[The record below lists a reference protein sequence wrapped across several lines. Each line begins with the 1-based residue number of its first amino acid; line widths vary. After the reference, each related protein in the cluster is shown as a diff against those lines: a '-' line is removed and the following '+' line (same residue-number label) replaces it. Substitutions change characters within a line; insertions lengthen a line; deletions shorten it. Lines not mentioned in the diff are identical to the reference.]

1 MAGEGSR
8 VQKKPAWWRR
18 KSAGGSGEGLGVQ
31 REAGYREW
39 KEGWN
44 GAAGGSP
51 GLLAN
56 ELVGCGPRAAS
67 DSHCP
72 QSGLIC
78 HFCSLICSNNLRR
91 LLLDCAFSH
100 FNICPR
106 AHARTHQVVATPQLE
121 QQQQQHR
128 NSTAQGFRMRGSGW
142 RTCTHANTFIWTLNM
157 SHFLLMK
164 ISCCVFS
171 SVSMCTR
178 ETWHALS
185 WRRQWVKLFL
195 PDSSA
200 TTSRKHLQ
208 LWTKVFFLRS

>member
-78 HFCSLICSNNLRR
+78 HFCSLICSNNLRW

-106 AHARTHQVVATPQLE
+106 AHAHTHAHTKSW
-121 QQQQQHR
+121 QHHSWNNNNNN
-128 NSTAQGFRMRGSGW
+128 NSTATVPLKASGW
-142 RTCTHANTFIWTLNM
+142 EEVDGEHAHMQTPSYEPWT
-157 SHFLLMK
+157 
-164 ISCCVFS
+164 
-171 SVSMCTR
+171 
-178 ETWHALS
+178 
-185 WRRQWVKLFL
+185 WV
-195 PDSSA
+195 
-200 TTSRKHLQ
+200 TS
-208 LWTKVFFLRS
+208 F

>member
-106 AHARTHQVVATPQLE
+106 AHAHTHAHTKSW
-121 QQQQQHR
+121 QHHSWNNNN
-128 NSTAQGFRMRGSGW
+128 NSTATVPLKASGW
-142 RTCTHANTFIWTLNM
+142 EEVDGEHAHMQTPSYEPWT
-157 SHFLLMK
+157 
-164 ISCCVFS
+164 
-171 SVSMCTR
+171 
-178 ETWHALS
+178 
-185 WRRQWVKLFL
+185 WV
-195 PDSSA
+195 
-200 TTSRKHLQ
+200 TS
-208 LWTKVFFLRS
+208 F